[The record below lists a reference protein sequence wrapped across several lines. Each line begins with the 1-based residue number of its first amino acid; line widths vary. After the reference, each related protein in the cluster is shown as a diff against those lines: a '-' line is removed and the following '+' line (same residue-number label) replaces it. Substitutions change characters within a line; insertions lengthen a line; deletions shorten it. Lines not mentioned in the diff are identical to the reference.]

1 MATKGNRIRVKA
13 LLTDTVPESEFE
25 TISKFDGKYIRKREL
40 QILNRKTGGIYYIG
54 VQFHLYFIY

>member
-1 MATKGNRIRVKA
+1 MATKGNRIREKA

-40 QILNRKTGGIYYIG
+40 QILKHKTGGIYYI
-54 VQFHLYFIY
+54 